1 MHTVIGQ
8 IQGTVARLL
17 LAILATTMLGG
28 CATRE
33 RAAAPELSPEA
44 RRASLQSLATWE
56 ARGRIALDMPAA
68 SGQGSFA
75 WSQSGDQTVL
85 RVAGPF
91 GAGGYEIHWDPER
104 LRVLSNR
111 GDVAVDYAGPGSAER
126 FLTEQ
131 LGWSLP
137 VANARYW
144 LLGLA
149 GPDSPAVEAVE
160 AGDGAE
166 RLAGLTQDG
175 WQVRYGEY
183 RRQRG
188 LDLPRKLVLESAAG
202 RIRLVI
208 DQWQF

>member
-1 MHTVIGQ
+1 MAAVLA
-8 IQGTVARLL
+8 VLL
-17 LAILATTMLGG
+17 LGG

-44 RRASLQSLATWE
+44 RQAALQSLDTWE
-56 ARGRIALDMPAA
+56 ARGRIALDMPDA

-75 WSQSGDQTVL
+75 WSQSGDETVL

-91 GAGGYEIHWDPER
+91 GAGSYEIHWDPAR
-104 LRVLSNR
+104 LRVLSSR
-111 GDVAVDYAGPGSAER
+111 GDVAADYAGPGSAER
-126 FLTEQ
+126 FLAEQ

-137 VANARYW
+137 VANARRW

-149 GPDSPAVEAVE
+149 GPDSPAVET
-160 AGDGAE
+160 GDGAG
-166 RLAGLTQDG
+166 RLAGLSQDG
-175 WQVRYGEY
+175 WLVRYGEY
-183 RRQRG
+183 RRQGG
-188 LDLPRKLVLESAAG
+188 LDLPRKLVLESPAG